1 MAIQCEFPS
10 APGQFWVFLDEDVQL
25 SSRFVGQE
33 VVFCCMVKNRGRKRK
48 GKSSPPASLCFPIP
62 GRAVELD
69 FLVDHVRA
77 QIQDEEA
84 ARRPLLR
91 LCEEIVARI
100 PVCHP
105 IGSLVFFVDA
115 DAPRHLQPQNHQAEF
130 KAEIPV
136 ECGLR
141 PIFHAFCGPPRANVS
156 EERFKERLVCANPGN
171 LEILEL
177 MLHEHY
183 LEKDF
188 DVTTNQ
194 QIRNFFSVKRAILH

>member
-1 MAIQCEFPS
+1 M
-10 APGQFWVFLDEDVQL
+10 FLDEDVQL

-115 DAPRHLQPQNHQAEF
+115 VRNPAVPRQSLFHIL
-130 KAEIPV
+130 
-136 ECGLR
+136 CGV
-141 PIFHAFCGPPRANVS
+141 GV
-156 EERFKERLVCANPGN
+156 LVYCLTVALPTGCASPLATSKSPSG
-171 LEILEL
+171 
-177 MLHEHY
+177 
-183 LEKDF
+183 
-188 DVTTNQ
+188 VQ
-194 QIRNFFSVKRAILH
+194 G